1 MDALRPVTASLWGDL
16 APTER
21 RRFLCHLRAFWDV
34 HRHRMAPSVNETVRQ
49 LRGAGVLRPRA
60 ARVRGFRMVDE
71 QWVEARLSPRGLG
84 REETL
89 RVQHVI
95 NCTGPDAALGR
106 GHPLLRAL
114 LDSGL
119 GRLDT
124 LGLGLATDGEGALL
138 DARGRVAEG
147 LFTLGPLRRGEL
159 WESTAVPE
167 IRAQACALSARLLR
181 AFAIQPALSPARVSL
196 PLS

>member
-1 MDALRPVTASLWGDL
+1 MPRTRDRAATRARPDACPGAWRRHDAADGALARFRPVGGATTAGELRLLAGAAATGGSPLELTSRGSWQVRGLAGRTADDLADALRTD
-16 APTER
+16 
-21 RRFLCHLRAFWDV
+21 H
-34 HRHRMAPSVNETVRQ
+34 
-49 LRGAGVLRPRA
+49 
-60 ARVRGFRMVDE
+60 
-71 QWVEARLSPRGLG
+71 
-84 REETL
+84 
-89 RVQHVI
+89 
-95 NCTGPDAALGR
+95 PD
-106 GHPLLRAL
+106 
-114 LDSGL
+114 
-119 GRLDT
+119 
-124 LGLGLATDGEGALL
+124 ALL